1 MQFRDRERMGDQER
15 DAYTHQVIE
24 SVRAAEVMSLFF
36 PTAMRS
42 LILDMRR
49 SLVSEP
55 RILVDRIVTSPAA
68 RIQTFRRIRPEM
80 PLPINVII
88 IPWSGYVMQLA
99 ETGVLEAIYERCRWE
114 GDDALEAA
122 ARGCYQTLVTV
133 ERELRR
139 ELVFGA
145 GMKTIWQ
152 RDLGKGKPSNI

>member
-1 MQFRDRERMGDQER
+1 MEDQER
-15 DAYTHQVIE
+15 EAYTHQVIE
-24 SVRAAEVMSLFF
+24 SVRTAEVISLFF

-42 LILDMRR
+42 LIIDMRR

-68 RIQTFRRIRPEM
+68 RVQTFRRIRPEM
-80 PLPINVII
+80 PLPINVTI
-88 IPWSGYVMQLA
+88 IPWSGYVMQLV

-114 GDDALEAA
+114 GDDELEAA
-122 ARGCYQTLVTV
+122 AKACYQTLVTM

-145 GMKTIWQ
+145 GMKTLWQ
-152 RDLGKGKPSNI
+152 RDRGKGKMSNI

>member
-1 MQFRDRERMGDQER
+1 MEDRERE
-15 DAYTHQVIE
+15 AYIHRVIE
-24 SVRAAEVMSLFF
+24 SVRTTEVMSIFF

-68 RIQTFRRIRPEM
+68 RVQTFRRIRPEM
-80 PLPINVII
+80 PLPINVTI
-88 IPWSGYVMQLA
+88 IPWSGYVMQLV

-122 ARGCYQTLVTV
+122 AKSCYQSLIVI

-145 GMKTIWQ
+145 GMKTLWQ
-152 RDLGKGKPSNI
+152 RDRGKGKMSNI

>member
-1 MQFRDRERMGDQER
+1 MEDQER

-55 RILVDRIVTSPAA
+55 RVLVDRIVTSPAA

-80 PLPINVII
+80 PLPINVTI
-88 IPWSGYVMQLA
+88 IPWSGYVMQLV

-122 ARGCYQTLVTV
+122 AKACYQSLVTV

-145 GMKTIWQ
+145 GMKTLWQ
-152 RDLGKGKPSNI
+152 RDLGKGRMSNI

>member
-1 MQFRDRERMGDQER
+1 
-15 DAYTHQVIE
+15 
-24 SVRAAEVMSLFF
+24 VRTAEVVSLFF

-80 PLPINVII
+80 PLPINVTIV
-88 IPWSGYVMQLA
+88 PWRGYVMQLV

-122 ARGCYQTLVTV
+122 AKACYHTLVTI

-145 GMKTIWQ
+145 GMKTLWQ
-152 RDLGKGKPSNI
+152 RDLGKGKRSNI

>member
-1 MQFRDRERMGDQER
+1 MEDQER
-15 DAYTHQVIE
+15 EAYIHQVIE
-24 SVRAAEVMSLFF
+24 SVRTAEVMSLFF

-55 RILVDRIVTSPAA
+55 RIMVDRIVTSPAA

-80 PLPINVII
+80 PLPINVTI
-88 IPWSGYVMQLA
+88 IPWVGYVMQLV

-114 GDDALEAA
+114 GDDTLEAA
-122 ARGCYQTLVTV
+122 AKACYQTLVTI

-145 GMKTIWQ
+145 GMKTLWQ
-152 RDLGKGKPSNI
+152 RDLGMGKRSNI

>member
-1 MQFRDRERMGDQER
+1 MEDQER
-15 DAYTHQVIE
+15 EAYTHQVIE
-24 SVRAAEVMSLFF
+24 SVRAAEVLSLFF

-55 RILVDRIVTSPAA
+55 RIMVDRIVTSPAA

-80 PLPINVII
+80 PLPINVTI
-88 IPWSGYVMQLA
+88 IPWSGYVMQLV

-114 GDDALEAA
+114 GDDTLEAA
-122 ARGCYQTLVTV
+122 AKACYQTLVTI

-145 GMKTIWQ
+145 GMKTLWQ
-152 RDLGKGKPSNI
+152 RDLGMGKRSNI

>member
-1 MQFRDRERMGDQER
+1 MEDQQRE
-15 DAYTHQVIE
+15 AYTHRIIE
-24 SVRAAEVMSLFF
+24 TVRTTEVMSLFF

-80 PLPINVII
+80 PLPINVTI
-88 IPWSGYVMQLA
+88 IPWSGYVMQLV

-114 GDDALEAA
+114 GDEALEASA
-122 ARGCYQTLVTV
+122 KACYQSLVTI

-145 GMKTIWQ
+145 GMKTLWQ
-152 RDLGKGKPSNI
+152 RNRGNGKMSNI